1 MSEQELNS
9 YRFSSGKEHSDEML
23 NCIMKEV
30 AEEAMARRRETQR
43 DVNESVAK
51 QRSALREKWN
61 KRLSV
66 IL

>member
-1 MSEQELNS
+1 
-9 YRFSSGKEHSDEML
+9 ML
-23 NCIMKEV
+23 KCIMKEV
-30 AEEAMARRRETQR
+30 AEEAMARRRETER